1 MIRVMIADDHP
12 VVLEG
17 LKQVLDA
24 ERDIEVV
31 DSAESWDEV
40 LEKAQNTLADVLL
53 LDLSMPGTDFRV
65 AMRRLSKDVPR
76 LKVLILS
83 VHPEEQFAVPAIRGG
98 AAGYLTKDKSTEF
111 LADAIRK
118 VRFDGRFIT
127 PEVAT
132 QLAEEIEHPTDKKP
146 HELLS
151 DRELEVLIMLGKGM
165 SVKEIGFK
173 LGISPKTVSTYRERI
188 MQKTDLDG
196 NAAMI
201 RYVIENG
208 LDKS

>member
-17 LKQVLDA
+17 LKKILQEEDDV
-24 ERDIEVV
+24 EVV
-31 DSAESWDEV
+31 DSATTWDEV
-40 LEKAQNTLADVLL
+40 LEKASTTQAEVLL

-83 VHPEEQFAVPAIRGG
+83 VHPEDQFAVPAIRGG
-98 AAGYLTKDKSTEF
+98 AAGYLTKDQGAEF

-118 VRFDGRFIT
+118 VRFEGRFIT
-127 PEVAT
+127 PAVAAK
-132 QLAEEIEHPTDKKP
+132 LAEAIESPSDALP

-151 DRELEVLIMLGKGM
+151 DRELEVLIMLGKGL

-188 MQKTDLDG
+188 QQKTDLDG
-196 NAAMI
+196 NADII
-201 RYVIENG
+201 RYVIESG